1 MLSGYFST
9 EKILRDR
16 QRQEIC
22 GALRGS
28 NLYYLLFMFKNV
40 VEIILA
46 LLFIALNLVV
56 GLESTDATVLCGIE
70 LLDSATMVT
79 MQCRQKRYD
88 VFIHLLWVFTI
99 TLVFHALVNICSVC
113 WGIPYTGLR
122 QITGIMKELQE
133 AIKSS
138 RAYKKSVKAGKR
150 KDISHDAEMG
160 LRLSLA
166 TDSSGEYLAGADFL
180 FLFDLIACTC
190 GKAATLR
197 VLSYTS
203 PSFERLCQPRI
214 IHQDIQKT
222 ETSLKISWTPTPLQ
236 QINQYDRL
244 TVSEY
249 VATIFPGH
257 AYQTLAEDCKEV
269 EFKNLSGGTTEY
281 TITVSAII
289 GNAKMKGVAIQQFLK
304 PFPPQN
310 LTVHPSITLSNNRAT
325 ARVSWT
331 PPRGDFHKYSLR
343 VLPWRSTPK
352 PLRKYRQV
360 TNNVTENVQLPDEI
374 WLPKDATE
382 HLAEGLMPGE
392 KYKVEL
398 CSMTD
403 FTKCTADQSTEG
415 VILTNPLQPANMSVK
430 EDTDKIKVKWDP
442 PLGQGHSNLV
452 GYMVYLRTQI
462 GDSPCQELYVPC
474 NSECRA
480 QFTGLLSS
488 REHVLE
494 IASVCPGNLSM
505 QPLQLTQ
512 PGVTHLLSECIS
524 RTVFTLPKAPTN
536 LRVDACQP
544 TTLSLKWDATLEC
557 SLKQTFAL
565 LLTPL
570 NSELGGSMRSGEAE
584 LPSFAFSRLLEGQP
598 YEVAVEA
605 VVYAAG
611 KNYYSSK
618 TKRTFLTRPLPPENL
633 LVLSSE
639 EQIVGWSRSK
649 TAGIKRYKLKIKA
662 EEERAKDFMVEDNNA
677 GQANDGS
684 ELSFKI
690 GFPLKEGVEYKINV
704 YSVATF
710 QGQTAESE
718 PCHVKAFLDYE
729 NSEFYEE
736 GRGKCVINLIR

>member
-1 MLSGYFST
+1 MLPGYFST

-46 LLFIALNLVV
+46 LVFIAVNMVV

-70 LLDSATMVT
+70 LLDSATVVT

-99 TLVFHALVNICSVC
+99 TLVFHALVNTCSVC
-113 WGIPYTGLR
+113 WGIPCTGLR
-122 QITGIMKELQE
+122 QITGIMTELQE

-150 KDISHDAEMG
+150 KDMSHDAEMG

-214 IHQDIQKT
+214 IHQDIRKT

-236 QINQYDRL
+236 NINQYDRL
-244 TVSEY
+244 TVAEY

-257 AYQTLAEDCKEV
+257 AYQTLEEDCKEV

-289 GNAKMKGVAIQQFLK
+289 GNAKMKGVAIQQFLP

-310 LTVHPSITLSNNRAT
+310 LTVHPSVTLSNNRAA
-325 ARVSWT
+325 ARLSWT

-352 PLRKYRQV
+352 PIRKYRQV
-360 TNNVTENVQLPDEI
+360 PDTLFPDEI

-382 HLAEGLMPGE
+382 HLAEGLLPGE

-403 FTKCTADQSTEG
+403 FTKCTADQQSTEA
-415 VILTNPLQPANMSVK
+415 VILTNPLQPANMTVK
-430 EDTDKIKVKWDP
+430 EDTDRIKVKWDP
-442 PLGQGHSNLV
+442 PIGRGHSSLV
-452 GYMVYLRTQI
+452 GYMVYLRTQL

-474 NSECRA
+474 NAECKA

-494 IASVCPGNLSM
+494 IASVCPGSLSTEPV
-505 QPLQLTQ
+505 QFTQ
-512 PGVTHLLSECIS
+512 PGVTHLLSKYLT
-524 RTVFTLPKAPTN
+524 RTVFTLPRAPTN
-536 LRVDACQP
+536 LRVEVCQP
-544 TTLSLKWDATLEC
+544 TTLSLKWDATLDC
-557 SLKQTFAL
+557 SLKPTFVL

-570 NSELGGSMRSGEAE
+570 NNELNGSMRSGETE
-584 LPSFAFSRLLEGQP
+584 LPAFAFSRLLEGQP

-605 VVYAAG
+605 VVCAAG

-633 LVLSSE
+633 VVLSSE

-649 TAGIKRYKLKIKA
+649 TGSVSRYKLKIKS
-662 EEERAKDFMVEDNNA
+662 EEERAKDFIVEDNKV
-677 GQANDGS
+677 GQGNSGS
-684 ELSFKI
+684 EISFKI

-710 QGQTAESE
+710 QGQIAESE

-729 NSEFYEE
+729 NGEFYEE
-736 GRGKCVINLIR
+736 GRGKSVINLVR